1 MRLNKI
7 ILLLTLVCASFAVN
21 AQQRI
26 AREVHIGAIGGSALS
41 SYSFSPSVTQGMAPG
56 VTLGVAARY
65 IEEKVF
71 GLQVE
76 MLLTRR
82 GMRDRFDE
90 NPELSFQRD
99 LTYIEVP
106 FMAHIYFNCGKR
118 NEIALDLGP
127 KLAYFLGDSSTSH
140 LEGEAWEAL
149 LNGSQHKYQHHDM
162 PIEKKFDYG
171 IQAGLGY
178 EFKFNEQMSL
188 QLQGRY
194 YFGLGNIFPDT
205 KADVFEASNNHQIQ
219 IVASLW
225 FRIQIAKYKLQR
237 KVKQYSKKK

>member
-7 ILLLTLVCASFAVN
+7 ILFLLISFSTLVLD

-26 AREVHIGAIGGSALS
+26 AREVHIGAIGGTTMS
-41 SYSFSPSVTQGMAPG
+41 SYSFAPSVTQAMASG
-56 VTLGVAARY
+56 YTVGVAARY

-76 MLLTRR
+76 MLLTKR
-82 GMRDRFDE
+82 GMKDRFDDY
-90 NPELSFQRD
+90 PELSFQRD

-127 KLAYFLGDSSTSH
+127 KLGYFLGDSSTPEP
-140 LEGEAWEAL
+140 EGDDWKKL
-149 LNGSQHKYQHHDM
+149 VYSSQHKYQHHVL
-162 PIEKKFDYG
+162 PVEKKFDYG

-205 KADVFEASNNHQIQ
+205 KADVFENSNNHQIQ
-219 IVASLW
+219 IVAALW
-225 FRIQIAKYKLQR
+225 FRTQIAKYKLQK
-237 KVKQYSKKK
+237 KVKQYSKTK